1 MQKIILTLLA
11 AVLLPWQAV
20 TAAGG
25 DQAGLEALSHPL
37 MRGKLEAAWL
47 VPAPNLYQASDSI
60 TVDPNHPAF
69 RYPGRAMLMSML
81 IPGSGQIYVHRPW
94 RGVIF
99 IGIDLAAYFVW
110 KDFNQQGNV
119 VDREFRAFANDH
131 WDFRDWVFNA
141 PNFQG
146 GEWDRVGVSK
156 EGTHELYYFVEDMDG
171 DGRPEYIGS
180 TGDPDDRLEELLS
193 DPDTSS
199 HVIIRKSSEYYENI
213 GKYNQFFSGWDDAD
227 PANPD
232 IENTKTGD
240 IAWSANRR
248 AYVNMRGEAN
258 RLKSLATY
266 AVSAI
271 LFNHVVSATDALF
284 SASRWN
290 RSHAVKIGGRLI
302 RDLDQVSGF
311 KGVEVSIRW

>member
-1 MQKIILTLLA
+1 M
-11 AVLLPWQAV
+11 
-20 TAAGG
+20 
-25 DQAGLEALSHPL
+25 
-37 MRGKLEAAWL
+37 
-47 VPAPNLYQASDSI
+47 
-60 TVDPNHPAF
+60 
-69 RYPGRAMLMSML
+69 
-81 IPGSGQIYVHRPW
+81 
-94 RGVIF
+94 
-99 IGIDLAAYFVW
+99 
-110 KDFNQQGNV
+110 
-119 VDREFRAFANDH
+119 
-131 WDFRDWVFNA
+131 
-141 PNFQG
+141 
-146 GEWDRVGVSK
+146 
-156 EGTHELYYFVEDMDG
+156 
-171 DGRPEYIGS
+171 
-180 TGDPDDRLEELLS
+180 
-193 DPDTSS
+193 S

-227 PANPD
+227 PANPK
-232 IENTKTGD
+232 IEKTKTGD